1 MGRVFRPC
9 KDAPHPRPPLLRGG
23 WIFAKQKDWG
33 SYRRRRCQFTLQ
45 IGRRSHNHALWY
57 ASYGRFT
64 NHPLKNL
71 SLRGVLS
78 TTWQSASPDS
88 PQRGRALGRE
98 NPSPTHFMIET
109 KHACVLAAY
118 RPIRRRVVRNCTKV
132 FLEWESLVKKI
143 FYASFLFLPQ
153 AQEETYLAF
162 TLPQLHFQPPS

>member
-1 MGRVFRPC
+1 MRITDSPYMGRVFRPC

-78 TTWQSASPDS
+78 TTWQSASPRLPSEGEGFREGKPLPYAFYD
-88 PQRGRALGRE
+88 RNETRLRIGRLST
-98 NPSPTHFMIET
+98 NTQ
-109 KHACVLAAY
+109 AC
-118 RPIRRRVVRNCTKV
+118 CT
-132 FLEWESLVKKI
+132 
-143 FYASFLFLPQ
+143 
-153 AQEETYLAF
+153 
-162 TLPQLHFQPPS
+162 